1 MASQYPMTPP
11 ISPQSNHGAPQT
23 SWDYNSTPAG
33 TLSPT
38 STAGYSDSREGIEVY
53 EKSEI
58 EQQRERGAAIKA
70 MALLNKNEG
79 GQVYKSENAQNRE
92 RGAAIKAMALLN
104 KNEGG
109 QVYKSENS
117 QNHERGVTMKAMTL
131 LDRNFGADHK
141 ETEPQGATTARQAAS
156 QRYNQKKKE
165 KKEAKAFIYEMKNG
179 NPAPG
184 VTKKLTVEKGL
195 EKMATS
201 SRKVNRFF
209 KATQDP
215 ETVAGMKCQLD
226 LDKEKEATRKAL
238 NLLVLV
244 SENGGEGFEI
254 IC

>member
-1 MASQYPMTPP
+1 
-11 ISPQSNHGAPQT
+11 
-23 SWDYNSTPAG
+23 
-33 TLSPT
+33 
-38 STAGYSDSREGIEVY
+38 
-53 EKSEI
+53 
-58 EQQRERGAAIKA
+58 
-70 MALLNKNEG
+70 
-79 GQVYKSENAQNRE
+79 
-92 RGAAIKAMALLN
+92 
-104 KNEGG
+104 
-109 QVYKSENS
+109 
-117 QNHERGVTMKAMTL
+117 MKAMTL

>member
-1 MASQYPMTPP
+1 MTPP

-79 GQVYKSENAQNRE
+79 GQVYKSEN
-92 RGAAIKAMALLN
+92 
-104 KNEGG
+104 
-109 QVYKSENS
+109 S

-131 LDRNFGADHK
+131 LNRNFGADHK